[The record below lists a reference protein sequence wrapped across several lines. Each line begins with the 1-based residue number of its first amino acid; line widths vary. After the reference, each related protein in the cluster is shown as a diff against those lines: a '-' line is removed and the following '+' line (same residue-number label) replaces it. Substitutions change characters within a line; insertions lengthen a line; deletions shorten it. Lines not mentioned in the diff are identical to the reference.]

1 MGGWWGMYK
10 VKELFELDDNCG
22 GPCTHASWA
31 CNATDS
37 GGFTSKGDYLEECF
51 IDDFGNELRLYVKID
66 RDPDSGSAYTGRTYH
81 LYVHGAD
88 GCENEVFSEEI
99 FLFLSINSC
108 TNIDNHVM
116 QDQLFT

>member
-22 GPCTHASWA
+22 GPCTHASWS

-51 IDDFGNELRLYVKID
+51 IDDFGNELRLYVQIEAVRIQVERIISMCMELMDAKMK
-66 RDPDSGSAYTGRTYH
+66 
-81 LYVHGAD
+81 L
-88 GCENEVFSEEI
+88 FSEEI